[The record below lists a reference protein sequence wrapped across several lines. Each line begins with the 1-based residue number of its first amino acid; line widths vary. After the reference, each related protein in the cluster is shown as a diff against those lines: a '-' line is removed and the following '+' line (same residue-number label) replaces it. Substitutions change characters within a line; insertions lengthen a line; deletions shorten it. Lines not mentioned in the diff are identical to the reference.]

1 MKNAK
6 VILLMLAIISV
17 SVFAVQNSE
26 TVTLHFLTYKMGVSQ
41 ALIIILSAAMG
52 VLIGL
57 GLSILKSFRDS
68 RDIKLAKNEAGNMQ
82 IKLVS
87 AEKENANLHLQ
98 VKNLEDKITQLE
110 KGLEEKEDKMKEQI

>member
-26 TVTLHFLTYKMGVSQ
+26 MVTLHFLTYKMGVSQ

-82 IKLVS
+82 IKLAS
-87 AEKENANLHLQ
+87 AEKENANLLLQ

>member
-26 TVTLHFLTYKMGVSQ
+26 TVTLHFLAYRMGVSQ

-68 RDIKLAKNEAGNMQ
+68 RDIKLAKNEAGSMQ

-87 AEKENANLHLQ
+87 AEKENANLSLK

-110 KGLEEKEDKMKEQI
+110 KALEEKENKMKEQS